1 MAGLFTY
8 RKFSLQETPSLEG
21 QVAVV
26 TGGQAGIGKG
36 KPECIPKFFD
46 RYRRNHSRFMSLLYH
61 LEITAQLLIHGIEKV
76 VIVARS
82 EDKFNSACDEWKA
95 RVRIGISKDDQRVA
109 FVKCDLGNM
118 DDVYVA
124 AQQIK
129 QQTECI
135 HILVCNAGLG
145 IQPIAPLNSQ
155 GIDPIFAT
163 NYIGHHMLTT
173 LLLPLLKNAT
183 PTAPFGC
190 RVLVASSSLHKLCCD
205 LNLSSLTRPS
215 YKWPSL
221 HDAVW
226 RYARSKLGNIL
237 FAKEFSRRLLEEN
250 DPAARQIYVNSYF
263 PGNVV
268 TQQWQ
273 GWSEHLGDC
282 IGTLIR
288 WLGRRF
294 GQSVEEAA
302 TTAMFLA
309 SSPDVSNCDSRGR
322 YYVPIAKAD
331 EPNELGR
338 NEALGRDLW
347 EWVDARV
354 TQT

>member
-1 MAGLFTY
+1 MY
-8 RKFSLQETPSLEG
+8 
-21 QVAVV
+21 
-26 TGGQAGIGKG
+26 
-36 KPECIPKFFD
+36 
-46 RYRRNHSRFMSLLYH
+46 
-61 LEITAQLLIHGIEKV
+61 
-76 VIVARS
+76 
-82 EDKFNSACDEWKA
+82 
-95 RVRIGISKDDQRVA
+95 
-109 FVKCDLGNM
+109 
-118 DDVYVA
+118 DVYAA

-163 NYIGHHMLTT
+163 NCIGHHILTT
-173 LLLPLLKNAT
+173 LLLPHLKKAT
-183 PTAPFGC
+183 STAHFGS

-205 LNLSSLTRPS
+205 LNLSSLTRPT

-221 HDAVW
+221 HDAIW
-226 RYARSKLGNIL
+226 RYARSKLSNIL
-237 FAKEFSRRLLEEN
+237 FAKELSRRLLEEN
-250 DPAARQIYVNSYF
+250 DHAARQIYVNSYF

-282 IGTLIR
+282 IGALFR
-288 WLGRRF
+288 YLGRRF
-294 GQSVEEAA
+294 GQNLEEAA
-302 TTAMFLA
+302 TTAVFLA
-309 SSPDVSNCDSRGR
+309 ASPAVSESDSRGR

-331 EPNELGR
+331 EPTWLGRDEVLGR
-338 NEALGRDLW
+338 NLW

-354 TQT
+354 AQTLGVNWQIEE